1 MKRWLFV
8 ALTVICQL
16 LLGATFLFSG
26 FVKAADPMGME
37 HKLEAYAQVL
47 GEYVPWL
54 ASIFHAGTVYLDFP
68 VVFLATLEFLL
79 GLYFLLGIHQRLT
92 TTIGLVFMVVL
103 TMLTLYIFAFDPVPD
118 CGCFGDAILLSNG
131 ETLLKNIVLLLC
143 TVWLFVGRKYMVR
156 FMSRHVE
163 WLSTTTSFIYI
174 VALSLYS
181 LWYLPLIEFTGYKIG
196 TDVRTALL
204 GEYITHYHFEK
215 NGEQKIISDGDAFP
229 DSTWTLVDS
238 ESVEL
243 AKPTIDD
250 FSMTDEVGTDVAEE
264 VLQDSSFTFILT
276 LPHFDTADKG
286 CSDLLNDV
294 YDFAVD
300 NGLKMY
306 CANALTPE
314 NQKRW
319 SDRTGAAYPFVTS
332 SAETLEAMV
341 RSNPGLVL
349 LHDGRIVA
357 KWGHHDLPTEEVLNF
372 KTLNDLVKTSKE
384 SATNRVYLWLSGLYV
399 LLLIFV
405 ILSDRLWAGN
415 KYYRRIRRAQLWHSP
430 LEEHSEKEHFHF
442 FKKKKHS
449 DN

>member
-37 HKLEAYAQVL
+37 HKLEAYAQVV
-47 GEYVPWL
+47 GEYIPWV
-54 ASIFHAGTVYLDFP
+54 ASVFHAGTVYLDFP
-68 VVFLATLEFLL
+68 VVFLAATEFLL
-79 GLYFLLGIHQRLT
+79 GMYFLLGIHQRLT
-92 TTIGLVFMVVL
+92 TIVGTAFMVVL
-103 TMLTLYIFAFDPVPD
+103 TLLTLFIFVYDPVPD
-118 CGCFGDAILLSNG
+118 CGCFGDAIVLSNG
-131 ETLLKNIVLLLC
+131 QTLLKNIVLLAC
-143 TVWLFVGRKYMVR
+143 VIWLLLGRQYMVR
-156 FMSRHVE
+156 FMSRRIE

-174 VALSLYS
+174 VALPIYT
-181 LWYLPLIEFTGYKIG
+181 LWYLPLIDFTGYKVG
-196 TDVRTALL
+196 TDIRTGLL
-204 GEYITHYHFEK
+204 GNYVTHYVYEK
-215 NGEQKIISDGDAFP
+215 NGQQLTISDGEEFP
-229 DSTWTLVDS
+229 DSTWILVSS
-238 ESVEL
+238 ESEEL
-243 AKPTIDD
+243 AQPIIDD
-250 FSMTDEVGTDVAEE
+250 FSMTDEVGTDIAEE
-264 VLQDSSFTFILT
+264 ILQDSSYTFLLT

-349 LHDGRIVA
+349 IHDGSIVA

-372 KTLNDLVKTSKE
+372 SVLNQLVKDSK
-384 SATNRVYLWLSGLYV
+384 SPKQNRVYIWLSALYII
-399 LLLIFV
+399 LLLLGI
-405 ILSDRLWAGN
+405 ILDRLWAGN
-415 KYYRRIRRAQLWHSP
+415 KYYRRIRRAQLWLSGANT
-430 LEEHSEKEHFHF
+430 EENAGKENNH
-442 FKKKKHS
+442 K
-449 DN
+449 